1 MRRGG
6 FIKIATALTVAAAAL
21 AATGTPAAASTQS
34 PRMRAFTPRLL
45 PSIALP
51 GGLARRM
58 AHFQPHAAAPL
69 SLDSIELFAD
79 PQNVTVNGVTYQ
91 MYLSAYTEPAAFD
104 QPPQLDVQLDR
115 TTTGGGAIVGE
126 QDHIYGYAPLTGL
139 TLTAD
144 AGLTRAHLQTGTSIN
159 PSAIDMRFHAT
170 DVEQTPCH
178 LLTGGTG
185 TFQYATGT
193 LSASTFKIATGTT
206 PFFGNITTVPATAT
220 VVHDP
225 GCGSIVFGFGAGSA
239 AASHANANLAAARSP
254 IFEAPCTGPTL
265 AESNLTSFWLS
276 QLGIHR
282 GRLAQVGAT
291 STNPFG
297 PNGISHEAF
306 GLGSGTN
313 MGLIVHTADGIR
325 EAVRTKGMPFMGGS
339 AMFRSTARPHVSPGH
354 SCTYERH
361 TYHYTNVRYQGTL
374 TPARSP
380 LSVLFDTGA
389 TTIGKVHA
397 TLWVPRYT
405 KR

>member
-6 FIKIATALTVAAAAL
+6 FIRIATALTVAVAVL
-21 AATGTPAAASTQS
+21 AATGASASASTQR

-51 GGLARRM
+51 AGLARRM
-58 AHFQPHAAAPL
+58 THELPHAAAPL

-79 PQNVTVNGVTYQ
+79 PQAVTVNGITYQ
-91 MYLSAYTEPAAFD
+91 MYLDAYTEPAAFD

-115 TTTGGGAIVGE
+115 TTASRGAFVGE
-126 QDHIYGYAPLTGL
+126 QDHLYDYAPLTGL

-144 AGLTRAHLQTGTSIN
+144 AGLTHAHLQTGTSID

-170 DVEQTPCH
+170 DVEQTSCH
-178 LLTGGTG
+178 LITGGRG

-193 LSASTFKIATGTT
+193 LSASTFKIATGTV
-206 PFFGNITTVPATAT
+206 PFFGNITTSPVTAT

-225 GCGSIVFGFGAGSA
+225 GCGSIIFGAASTA
-239 AASHANANLAAARSP
+239 AAHATANLNAARADL
-254 IFEAPCTGPTL
+254 FQEPCTGPTL
-265 AESNLTSFWLS
+265 AESNLTGFWLS

-282 GRLAQVGAT
+282 GRLFQLGQT

-297 PNGISHEAF
+297 PGASHFAIGI
-306 GLGSGTN
+306 GSGTD
-313 MGLIVHTADGIR
+313 MGLIVHSADGIH
-325 EAVRTKGMPFMGGS
+325 EAVRTKGVPFMGGS
-339 AMFRSTARPHVSPGH
+339 SMFRSTARPHVSPGH
-354 SCTYERH
+354 SCVFERH

-374 TPARSP
+374 TPAGSP
-380 LSVLFDTGA
+380 LAILFDTGA
-389 TTIGKVHA
+389 ATIGEVHA
-397 TLWVPRYT
+397 TLWVPRYA

>member
-6 FIKIATALTVAAAAL
+6 FIRIATALSVAAAAL
-21 AATGTPAAASTQS
+21 AATGTPASASAHS

-51 GGLARRM
+51 AGLARRM
-58 AHFQPHAAAPL
+58 ARFQPHAAAPV

-79 PQNVTVNGVTYQ
+79 PQDVTVNGVGYQ
-91 MYLSAYTEPAAFD
+91 MYLGAFTQPAAFD

-115 TTTGGGAIVGE
+115 TTIGGGVLTGE

-144 AGLTRAHLQTGTSIN
+144 AGLTRAHLQTGTSID

-170 DVEQTPCH
+170 DVEQTSCR
-178 LLTGGTG
+178 LLTGGSG

-193 LSASTFKIATGTT
+193 LSATTFKIATGTT
-206 PFFGNITTVPATAT
+206 PFFGNITTTPMTAT

-225 GCGSIVFGFGAGSA
+225 GCGSVSFGGASA
-239 AASHANANLAAARSP
+239 VASHARANLTAARADL
-254 IFEAPCTGPTL
+254 FQEPCTGPTL
-265 AESNLTSFWLS
+265 AESNLTGFWLS

-282 GRLAQVGAT
+282 GRVFQLGET

-297 PNGISHEAF
+297 PNGISHEAI
-306 GLGSGTN
+306 GAGPGTS
-313 MGLIVHTADGIR
+313 MGRLVHTAGGIR
-325 EAVRTKGMPFMGGS
+325 EAVRTKGVAFMGGS
-339 AMFRSTARPHVSPGH
+339 AMFRSAAGPRVSPGH
-354 SCTYERH
+354 SCVFERH

-374 TPARSP
+374 TPAASP
-380 LSVLFDTGA
+380 LAILFDTGA
-389 TTIGKVHA
+389 ATIGEVHA
-397 TLWVPRYT
+397 TLWVPRYA